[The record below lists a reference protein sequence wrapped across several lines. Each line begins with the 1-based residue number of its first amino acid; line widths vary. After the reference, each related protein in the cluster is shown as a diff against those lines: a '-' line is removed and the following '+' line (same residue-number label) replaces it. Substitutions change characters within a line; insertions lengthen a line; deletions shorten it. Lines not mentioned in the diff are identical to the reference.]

1 MAEDTVDRMRTSAEL
16 LPVIMVGGGSVILPS
31 KLAGTGTVHRPDHYD
46 VANAIGAAIAQCS
59 GEIDRVFPLDGT
71 TREAL
76 MEQAQDLA
84 RQEAVNAGADPATVE
99 IVEVHEVPL
108 AYLPN
113 RATRIRV
120 RASGDLAEL
129 SA

>member
-1 MAEDTVDRMRTSAEL
+1 
-16 LPVIMVGGGSVILPS
+16 
-31 KLAGTGTVHRPDHYD
+31 
-46 VANAIGAAIAQCS
+46 
-59 GEIDRVFPLDGT
+59 
-71 TREAL
+71 
-76 MEQAQDLA
+76 
-84 RQEAVNAGADPATVE
+84 
-99 IVEVHEVPL
+99 VHEVPL